1 MTIAIELR
9 PRGPYHLRMTL
20 GGVRDGTLRL
30 HDDGAEL
37 VFGTPAG
44 PAHARVA
51 QRSDGA
57 LQIALA
63 APDDPSALDRL
74 RFLLAVDDDIAP
86 FLALAQRDELLAG
99 SVARA
104 RGLRAARTGTC
115 LHALVRALAGQLVTF
130 SDARRIERAIVQR
143 AGRPH
148 AGLVLSPERADL
160 ARLSAAAVAACGLAP
175 RRAAA
180 LVRISQLLDVERLA
194 NAVPDAAAARLL
206 RERQL
211 GPWSVGTFFLCGLG
225 RYDRGLVGDLGL
237 IKLCSALLGRPADAA
252 DTAGLLERYGEWA
265 GLASLHLL
273 RSAGPA
279 RAVPAQ
285 QERAPRARIASA

>member
-1 MTIAIELR
+1 MTTAIELR

-20 GGVRDGTLRL
+20 AGVRDGTLRL
-30 HDDGAEL
+30 RDDGAEL

-44 PAHARVA
+44 PAHARVV

-57 LQIALA
+57 LQIGLA
-63 APDDPSALDRL
+63 APDDASALDRL
-74 RFLLAVDDDIAP
+74 RFLLALDDDIAP
-86 FLALAQRDELLAG
+86 FLALAERDELLAG
-99 SVARA
+99 AVARA

-130 SDARRIERAIVQR
+130 VEARRIERAIVQR

-160 ARLSAAAVAACGLAP
+160 ARLSAAAVAGCGLAP

-180 LVRISQLLDVERLA
+180 LVRISQLLDLERLFRA
-194 NAVPDAAAARLL
+194 APDAAAARLL

-237 IKLCSALLGRPADAA
+237 IKLCSTLLGRRAEAE
-252 DTAGLLERYGEWA
+252 DTAELLERYGEWA

-279 RAVPAQ
+279 RVDTRGLTRTV
-285 QERAPRARIASA
+285 RA